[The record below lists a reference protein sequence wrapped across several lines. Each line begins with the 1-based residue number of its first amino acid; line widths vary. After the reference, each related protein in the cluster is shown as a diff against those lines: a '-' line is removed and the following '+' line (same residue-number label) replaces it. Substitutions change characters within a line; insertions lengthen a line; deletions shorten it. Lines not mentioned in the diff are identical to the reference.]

1 VGVGRVQLPPHPKLV
16 CYTAYLAIELG
27 VQVREAVDRELRE
40 VGLTW
45 PEFLVVRVIDAVG
58 ALPQEAICDRTAV
71 DRSTVSAICRDFELD
86 GLIERQ
92 RDPLDRRRS
101 LCATTA
107 GCTAAVEE
115 AGQAVELAARQVLRQ
130 LHAKE
135 RARLEVLLGRA
146 LGALGAPA
154 ARPA

>member
-1 VGVGRVQLPPHPKLV
+1 VEGVGRVQLPPHPKLA

-27 VQVREAVDRELRE
+27 VRFREAVDRELRA

-71 DRSTVSAICRDFELD
+71 DRSTVSAICRDFDVD

-101 LCATTA
+101 ICASTP
-107 GCTAAVEE
+107 GCAAAVEE
-115 AGQAVELAARQVLRQ
+115 AADAVDLAARRVLRQ

-146 LGALGAPA
+146 LGAIPV
-154 ARPA
+154 